1 MSLTYTDY
9 ANRAEWLKGR
19 AATIGAS
26 EAACILG
33 MGFMSPDDLY
43 REKTG
48 KPRAAHKS
56 GSENHRIA
64 YGTAAE
70 EHLRGLFALQFAAKY
85 QMAYHPFRVYINDR
99 HPHMSCT
106 LDGEIASID
115 GRRGIWECKTA
126 WIMRKSDADEWNSK
140 LPQKYYI
147 QLLAQLAVTEY
158 DFAVLTAQLI
168 YPDGA
173 SEIKH
178 FPVQAAEVKADME
191 YLACECEKFYRDCI
205 MADKPPKTLLTL

>member
-1 MSLTYTDY
+1 MAQRQSRHDRRKRSRLHPRHGLY
-9 ANRAEWLKGR
+9 
-19 AATIGAS
+19 
-26 EAACILG
+26 
-33 MGFMSPDDLY
+33 DDLY

-56 GSENHRIA
+56 GSENRRIA

-106 LDGEIASID
+106 LDGEIESID

-126 WIMRKSDADEWNSK
+126 WIMRKSDADEWNGK

-147 QLLAQLAVTEY
+147 QLLAQLAVMEY
-158 DFAVLTAQLI
+158 DFAVLTANAKNFT
-168 YPDGA
+168 GTA
-173 SEIKH
+173 
-178 FPVQAAEVKADME
+178 
-191 YLACECEKFYRDCI
+191 
-205 MADKPPKTLLTL
+205 